1 MTKIYKVSKVVKMSS
16 VNQIRTF
23 LMSMIPIIF
32 VGQVPLIGAY
42 VTSMYIVV
50 ALVGNHEP
58 LLIAFALGTINCDNS
73 WLWFMRRLKDC
84 LGDNTEFGFISHM
97 SDSIDF
103 AVHRVYPD
111 SYHGYCC
118 KNIAEK
124 IRASIGSNTVIEQL
138 FWKTCKAYNL
148 SQFYACL
155 NNLKNEVNGNDLHW
169 LDNIPIAKWVRACF
183 PRVRFNVKFIDIPD
197 VVNWFKTNSHE
208 FPITT
213 VIEMVH
219 DSMQAVY
226 LRRAAF
232 GVDFTGDFHNLLTPY
247 ALKVIH
253 KRFIH
258 SDGCRIT
265 HIFGDRYEVTKYSTT
280 EYVQLDRGICSCGK
294 WQKCGIP
301 CEHAIASLHRLELA
315 EIHQMVNLKLSTA
328 VYQNAYQT
336 ETVNHIPTLRHWE
349 KPVESVVVLPPRQFN

>member
-1 MTKIYKVSKVVKMSS
+1 MEIM
-16 VNQIRTF
+16 N
-23 LMSMIPIIF
+23 
-32 VGQVPLIGAY
+32 
-42 VTSMYIVV
+42 
-50 ALVGNHEP
+50 P

-73 WLWFMRRLKDC
+73 WLLFMRRLKYC

-97 SDSIDF
+97 SDSIEF

-111 SYHGYCC
+111 SYHGYFC
-118 KNIAEK
+118 KNIAKK
-124 IRASIGSNTVIEQL
+124 IRASIENNTVAEQL

-155 NNLKNEVNGNDLHW
+155 NNLKNEVW
-169 LDNIPIAKWVRACF
+169 ACF

-197 VVNWFKTNSHE
+197 VVNWFKTNMHE

-213 VIEMVH
+213 IIEIVH

-265 HIFGDRYEVTKYSTT
+265 HIVGDRYEGTKYSTT
-280 EYVQLDRGICSCGK
+280 EYVQLDHGICSCGK
-294 WQKCGIP
+294 WQKCSIP
-301 CEHAIASLHRLELA
+301 CEHAIASLHRLEIA
-315 EIHQMVNLKLSTA
+315 EIH
-328 VYQNAYQT
+328 
-336 ETVNHIPTLRHWE
+336 
-349 KPVESVVVLPPRQFN
+349 

>member
-1 MTKIYKVSKVVKMSS
+1 
-16 VNQIRTF
+16 
-23 LMSMIPIIF
+23 
-32 VGQVPLIGAY
+32 
-42 VTSMYIVV
+42 MYIAV
-50 ALVGNHEP
+50 ALDGNHEP

-84 LGDNTEFGFISHM
+84 FDDNTEFGFISHM

-103 AVHRVYPD
+103 AFHRVYAD
-111 SYHGYCC
+111 SYHDYCC

-124 IRASIGSNTVIEQL
+124 IRASIGSNTVVEQL
-138 FWKTCKAYNL
+138 FWKTCKVYNL

-183 PRVRFNVKFIDIPD
+183 PRVRFNVKFIDILD
-197 VVNWFKTNSHE
+197 VVNWFKTNTHE
-208 FPITT
+208 FPTT
-213 VIEMVH
+213 TTIEMVH
-219 DSMQAVY
+219 DSMQAVC

-232 GVDFTGDFHNLLTPY
+232 GVDFTGDFHNLLTLY

-258 SDGCRIT
+258 SDGCRTT
-265 HIFGDRYEVTKYSTT
+265 HIVGDRYEVTKYSTT
-280 EYVQLDRGICSCGK
+280 EYVQLDRSICSCGK

-301 CEHAIASLHRLELA
+301 CEHAIASLHRLEIA
-315 EIHQMVNLKLSTA
+315 EIHQMVNLKLSTVA
-328 VYQNAYQT
+328 YRNAYQT
-336 ETVNHIPTLRHWE
+336 ETVNPIPTLRYWE